1 MRKAP
6 RRSRL
11 EIVPVCVPVPVPETM
26 LLIGDPIGSNSWLF
40 PCSSASFALLNR
52 ARARAPAKG
61 LGTGTNSRRER
72 QSQWY
77 SRLNWG
83 EDKEMLWVN
92 YHGLFGSPMS
102 WAQVN
107 REMVLALDRL
117 GCRVTVMAYRGF
129 GYDPEFPLEERIR
142 SLRSGPR
149 SQEWDVAFEYPLNYD
164 RLQARRKAGL
174 LVYETTELPPHWARA
189 IREHLDLLVVPS
201 SFCKRAAERSGI
213 PPDRILHI
221 PYGYDPARFS
231 LYNKPPPMEGRFTFL
246 CLAMPHFRKGLRELV
261 RAFREEF
268 DPDEPV
274 ELILKVPYSPVPQR
288 RKAWELEDVQALVRP
303 EEAALS
309 GRSLSL
315 VCVSEPPE
323 RIPSWLARCDAYVQP
338 SYGEGFGLAILEAK
352 AVGRPTLVTGW
363 GGHMDFCTGANS
375 YLVDYEMIPAG
386 EAQYDNGSESARCA
400 RPLVPSLRAEMR
412 RVFQNRE
419 EAREKVER
427 SVRDIRSFTWERSA
441 EQLQEALRARM

>member
-1 MRKAP
+1 M
-6 RRSRL
+6 
-11 EIVPVCVPVPVPETM
+11 
-26 LLIGDPIGSNSWLF
+26 G
-40 PCSSASFALLNR
+40 
-52 ARARAPAKG
+52 
-61 LGTGTNSRRER
+61 
-72 QSQWY
+72 Q
-77 SRLNWG
+77 
-83 EDKEMLWVN
+83 DKEMLWVN

-174 LVYETTELPPHWARA
+174 LVYETTEFPPHWARA

-201 SFCKRAAERSGI
+201 SFCEQAAERSGI
-213 PPDRILHI
+213 PPDRILRI
-221 PYGYDPARFS
+221 PYACDPSRFS
-231 LYNKPPPMEGRFTFL
+231 PCPKATSKGNPLEDRFTFL
-246 CLAMPHFRKGLRELV
+246 CLAMPHLRKGIRELV
-261 RAFREEF
+261 QAFREEF
-268 DPDEPV
+268 EPDEPV
-274 ELILKVPYSPVPQR
+274 ELVLKMPYLPVPRR
-288 RKAWELEDVQALVRP
+288 RKPWELEDVQALVRP
-303 EEAALS
+303 EEATPS

-315 VCVSEPPE
+315 VCRSEPPDQ
-323 RIPSWLARCDAYVQP
+323 IPLWLARCDAYVQP
-338 SYGEGFGLAILEAK
+338 SYGEGFGMAILEAK

-363 GGHMDFCTGANS
+363 GGHMDFCTAANS

-386 EAQYDNGSESARCA
+386 EAQYDNGSGSARCA

-412 RVFQNRE
+412 RVFQDRE

-427 SVRDIRSFTWERSA
+427 SIRDIRSFTWECSA
-441 EQLQEALRARM
+441 KKLQEALRARM